1 MYLSEDEQKLIAKIL
16 ERDVKSLKPKYSPT
30 KGFVYG
36 FDSELGLE
44 LSKFLSL
51 ANSLVEKGFLQRKFY
66 KKVPICPN
74 CGSQR
79 LLLTFVCPF
88 CRSSNWSKGKAIQ
101 HLTSTC
107 NYIGFESEFV
117 DNVCPNCGQELK
129 SARIDESG
137 GTLSLPVDYRVYD
150 VYYKCNS
157 CERFF
162 ERPAVS
168 ALCLDCSTSSDFDN
182 LNWIDLY
189 TYEPSPTLQKLES
202 ALFLTTKIKSELVRR
217 GYTVKESQLLGK
229 SGLPHEFDI
238 VAVKGDS
245 RIAID
250 VSAESGKKQRDLL
263 LSSYVKSQDIEN
275 TNYYFVSTDGL
286 APDEKKIAETFNIKS
301 IESKN
306 AKEILDKIEDD
317 SSQKVKSIEKAKLD

>member
-16 ERDVKSLKPKYSPT
+16 EKDVKLLKPKYSPT
-30 KGFVYG
+30 KGFVYDIDG
-36 FDSELGLE
+36 EIGLE

-51 ANSLVEKGFLQRKFY
+51 ANGLVEKDFLQRKFY
-66 KKVPICPN
+66 KKIPTCPN

-79 LLLTFVCPF
+79 LLFTFVCPF
-88 CRSSNWSKGKAIQ
+88 CKSSNWSKGKAIQ

-107 NYIGFESEFV
+107 NYMGFESEFV

-129 SARIDESG
+129 SARIDEGG
-137 GTLSLPVDYRVYD
+137 GTLSLPVDYKVYD

-162 ERPAVS
+162 EHPAVS
-168 ALCLDCSTSSDFDN
+168 ALCLDCSVSSDFDS

-189 TYEPSPTLQKLES
+189 TYEPSPALQKLES

-217 GYTVKESQLLGK
+217 GYTIKESQLLGK

-238 VAVKGDS
+238 VAAKGDVQV
-245 RIAID
+245 AID
-250 VSAESGKKQRDLL
+250 VSAESDKKQRDLL
-263 LSSYVKSQDIEN
+263 LSGYVKSQDIEN
-275 TNYYFVSTDGL
+275 TNYYFVSTEGL
-286 APDEKKIAETFNIKS
+286 TQEEKKITETFNIKS
-301 IESKN
+301 IEKIKD

-317 SSQKVKSIEKAKLD
+317 SSQKVKSIEKQS